1 MNNQNQ
7 GHIFLSESTVLR
19 VRGYLSV
26 HDICLRKQVE
36 LKIIMMMLMM
46 MMMMMIMMI
55 TKMFRT

>member
-7 GHIFLSESTVLR
+7 GHSLSESTVLR

-46 MMMMMIMMI
+46 VMMMMMMMI

>member
-7 GHIFLSESTVLR
+7 GHILSESTVLR

-46 MMMMMIMMI
+46 MMMMMI